1 LTDSKAVSQARKLR
15 RTSTEAE
22 RRLWALL
29 SSAQL
34 NGVKFRRQHPIG
46 TYIVDFVSLDS
57 KLIIEIDGG
66 HHNMDDV
73 RQGDESRTAWLTGE
87 GYSVLR
93 FWNNDVINNPEGVIE
108 GIREAL

>member
-1 LTDSKAVSQARKLR
+1 MTDHKVVNHARRLR

-22 RRLWALL
+22 RKLWSLL

-46 TYIVDFVSLDS
+46 TYVVDFVSLDS
-57 KLIIEIDGG
+57 KLVIEIDGG
-66 HHNMDDV
+66 HHNIDDV
-73 RQGDESRTAWLTGE
+73 QKSDESRTAWLTGE

-93 FWNNDVINNPEGVIE
+93 FWNNDVINNTEGVIE
-108 GIREAL
+108 SIREAL